1 MIYGV
6 KSQAY
11 EIKSHVY
18 EMPWLVAI
26 RPEKQ
31 CITSKA
37 GKENHAFY
45 FQGKKCISRVIIFPC

>member
-31 CITSKA
+31 RITSKA

-45 FQGKKCISRVIIFPC
+45 FQGKNVSAG